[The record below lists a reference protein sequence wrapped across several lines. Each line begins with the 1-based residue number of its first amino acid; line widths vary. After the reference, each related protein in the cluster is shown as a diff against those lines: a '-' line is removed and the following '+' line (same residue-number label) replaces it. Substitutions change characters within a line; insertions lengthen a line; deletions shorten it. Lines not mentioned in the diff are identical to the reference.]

1 MFAKNLGVRARLA
14 ALLAF
19 ANLFLVVAAGYSWFA
34 ISQLNARLEEVI
46 ATESRVQSAV
56 DLSRL
61 GQVDFKIQVQ
71 EWKDTLLRGQDQA
84 LYDKYWKAFGERSAK
99 VSKDLRSL
107 AALAPEI
114 GLPATIAD
122 QALAEHDELG
132 RRYEEA
138 IKLYRTNDIA
148 SIEEVDRE
156 VRGIDRAPT
165 DHIDAIVQQVKE
177 RGDAIAAEASRDAA
191 AAKRFLVACL
201 ALLAVFTIAVSA
213 VAGGLLIR
221 AILRR
226 LSLASEAA
234 RRVADGD
241 LTVRVEVGNADEVGA
256 VLRSLRD
263 MTASLS
269 AIVARVRDGAE
280 KVSTAATQIAAGN
293 TDLSAR
299 TEEQASSLEETAASI
314 EEMTAA
320 VSQNAANATQAN
332 ELAASAAQV
341 AQRGGDSVEEVVRTM
356 DGIQA
361 SSRRIAD
368 ITGVIDSIAFQTN
381 ILALN
386 AAVEA
391 ARAGE
396 HGRGFAV
403 VASEVRGLAQR
414 CAEAAREIKGL
425 ITDSVA
431 RVDAGAKLA
440 DDTGRTM
447 VEMVQGVGRVSQ
459 LIAEIA
465 AATKEQNSGIT
476 QANQAVGELDKA
488 TQQNAALVEESTAAS
503 ESLRRL
509 AIEMAEAVRAF
520 RVTEAQPAPFVHAAD
535 AASPSVG
542 ARAPAAGAAPRL
554 ATVRTRVGRLAP
566 RAALAVAPDALVEE
580 WKEF

>member
-1 MFAKNLGVRARLA
+1 MSTMMNPSVRARLA

-19 ANLFLVVAAGYSWFA
+19 ANLFLLAAAGYAWFA
-34 ISQLNARLEEVI
+34 IARLNSRLEDVM
-46 ATESRVQSAV
+46 ATQARVQAAV

-61 GQVDFKIQVQ
+61 AQVDFKTQVQ
-71 EWKDTLLRGQDQA
+71 EWKDTLLRGQDRG
-84 LYDKYWKAFGERSAK
+84 LYDKYWGQFHDRSDK
-99 VSKDLRSL
+99 VRADLDAL
-107 AALAPEI
+107 AAIAPKI
-114 GLPATIAD
+114 GLPVDIANG
-122 QALAEHDELG
+122 AIAEHDELD
-132 RRYEEA
+132 RRYSEA
-138 IKLYRTNDIA
+138 IGAYRANDFA
-148 SIEEVDRE
+148 SAQEVDRA

-165 DHIDAIVQQVKE
+165 EHIDGIVKQVHE
-177 RGDAIAAEASRDAA
+177 RGEAIAAAATRDAA
-191 AAKRFLVACL
+191 SDRRFLVACL
-201 ALLAVFTIAVSA
+201 AFISIFTVTVS
-213 VAGGLLIR
+213 VIAGGLLIR
-221 AILRR
+221 AIVVRLRR
-226 LSLASEAA
+226 ASDAA

-241 LTVRVEVGNADEVGA
+241 LSVRVEVGNADEVGA
-256 VLRSLRD
+256 VLLSLRD
-263 MTASLS
+263 MTESLS
-269 AIVARVRDGAE
+269 AIVTRVRDSAE

-320 VSQNAANATQAN
+320 VTQNAANATQAN
-332 ELAASAAQV
+332 ELAAGASKV
-341 AQRGGDSVEEVVRTM
+341 AQRGGESVEEVVRTM

-403 VASEVRGLAQR
+403 VAAEVRGLAQR

-447 VEMVQGVGRVSQ
+447 VEIVQGVSRVSR

-509 AIEMAEAVRAF
+509 AIEMAEAVRVF
-520 RVTEAQPAPFVHAAD
+520 RIVEAEAAPF
-535 AASPSVG
+535 
-542 ARAPAAGAAPRL
+542 APLRGAGALRAVANDAKPVTPPVHEPAYPGSTPRI
-554 ATVRTRVGRLAP
+554 
-566 RAALAVAPDALVEE
+566 ALAAARGATVEE
-580 WKEF
+580 WREF

>member
-1 MFAKNLGVRARLA
+1 MFATKLGVRARLA

-19 ANLFLVVAAGYSWFA
+19 ANLFLVVGSGYAWFA
-34 ISQLNARLEEVI
+34 ISQVNARLEAAM
-46 ATESRVQSAV
+46 ATEARVQRAV

-61 GQVDFKIQVQ
+61 AQVDFKIQVQ
-71 EWKDTLLRGQDQA
+71 EWKDTLLRGQDPA
-84 LYDKYWKAFGERSAK
+84 LYDKYWKQFTERSAK
-99 VSKDLRSL
+99 VVEDLGSL
-107 AALAPEI
+107 DTLAPSI
-114 GLPATIAD
+114 GLPSTIAE
-122 QALAEHDELG
+122 QALAEHAELG
-132 RRYEEA
+132 RRYGEA

-148 SIEEVDRE
+148 SIQEVDRE

-165 DHIDAIVQQVKE
+165 DHIDAIVKQVQE
-177 RGDAIAAEASRDAA
+177 RGEAIAAQDAA
-191 AAKRFLVACL
+191 SAAAEKRFLVACL
-201 ALLAVFTIAVSA
+201 ALLAAFTIAVSA

-226 LSLASEAA
+226 LALASEAA
-234 RRVADGD
+234 RRVAAGD
-241 LTVRVEVGNADEVGA
+241 LTARVEVGNADEIGA
-256 VLRSLRD
+256 VLRALRD
-263 MTASLS
+263 MTGSLS
-269 AIVARVRDGAE
+269 AIVARVRDSAE

-403 VASEVRGLAQR
+403 VAAEVRGLAQR

-447 VEMVQGVGRVSQ
+447 VEIVQGVGRVSQ

-520 RVTEAQPAPFVHAAD
+520 RVEEAQPGGVVNASEAAGPRTT
-535 AASPSVG
+535 ASASP
-542 ARAPAAGAAPRL
+542 AGAAPRL
-554 ATVRTRVGRLAP
+554 ATARTRVGRLAP
-566 RAALAVAPDALVEE
+566 RAALALTPGAVVEE